1 MHPWVLHNLQY
12 SQSSQ
17 SFRQQDQTS
26 QVLLSS
32 QVLMTSQVLMSQ
44 VLLTSL
50 AAAAQGTVQ
59 LVVVLSGPDSRP
71 GSRTT

>member
-1 MHPWVLHNLQY
+1 LQY

-26 QVLLSS
+26 QVLL
-32 QVLMTSQVLMSQ
+32 TSQVLMSQ
-44 VLLTSL
+44 GLLTLL
-50 AAAAQGTVQ
+50 AAAPQGPVQ

-71 GSRTT
+71 ESRAT

>member
-1 MHPWVLHNLQY
+1 LQY

-26 QVLLSS
+26 QVLL
-32 QVLMTSQVLMSQ
+32 TSQVLMSQ
-44 VLLTSL
+44 GLLTL
-50 AAAAQGTVQ
+50 LAAAQGPVQ

-71 GSRTT
+71 ESRAT

>member
-1 MHPWVLHNLQY
+1 LQY

-26 QVLLSS
+26 QVLL
-32 QVLMTSQVLMSQ
+32 TSQVPMSQ
-44 VLLTSL
+44 VLLTLL
-50 AAAAQGTVQ
+50 AAAAQGPVQ

-71 GSRTT
+71 ESRAT

>member
-12 SQSSQ
+12 SRSSQ

-26 QVLLSS
+26 QVLL
-32 QVLMTSQVLMSQ
+32 MWQ

-50 AAAAQGTVQ
+50 AAAAQGPVQ

-71 GSRTT
+71 ESRAT